1 MRKFFA
7 VLFLVFTVA
16 AAQTSHA
23 QVMRRGVTILDVGLG
38 LNYAV
43 SPFVGLEFGVSD
55 KVGPGYLGFGGSASL
70 AFWNSYTAFSIGPEL
85 NYHFDFGGFPPRD
98 LDLYV
103 GIGLYYFSGT
113 QYNDAYRP
121 VYFGYH
127 FGLRYFFSN
136 NLGATIIL
144 GSGLSAGVQLGLSF
158 RL

>member
-7 VLFLVFTVA
+7 ILFLVFSVA
-16 AAQTSHA
+16 ATQTSYA
-23 QVMRRGVTILDVGLG
+23 QVMRRGVTILDLGLG

-43 SPFVGLEFGVSD
+43 SPFIGLEFGVSD
-55 KVGPGYLGFGGSASL
+55 RVGPGYLGFGGSASL
-70 AFWNSYTAFSIGPEL
+70 ALWNGYTALSIGPEL

-103 GIGLYYFSGT
+103 GFGVYYYNWMRYSEAYSPLY
-113 QYNDAYRP
+113 
-121 VYFGYH
+121 VGYH

-136 NLGATIIL
+136 NLGLIVVL
-144 GSGLSAGVQLGLSF
+144 GGGLSAGVQLGLSF